1 MVSQHITSVRSFFM
15 MYNIALE
22 GHFADMLLKFTV
34 SLTLAREMQN
44 LNS

>member
-34 SLTLAREMQN
+34 SHFNQRNAE
-44 LNS
+44 S